1 MDDARIVVLITVP
14 SAELGQ
20 KIARELVEKRLAA
33 CVNIL
38 PPMRSIYTWEGRI
51 MEEDEVLL
59 LCKTRME
66 LFEDRLIPAV
76 RALHPYQ
83 VPEILA
89 LPVQAGLKEYIDWI
103 GDVCA

>member
-14 SAELGQ
+14 SVELGQ

>member
-51 MEEDEVLL
+51 MEEDEILL

>member
-1 MDDARIVVLITVP
+1 
-14 SAELGQ
+14 
-20 KIARELVEKRLAA
+20 
-33 CVNIL
+33 
-38 PPMRSIYTWEGRI
+38 
-51 MEEDEVLL
+51 
-59 LCKTRME
+59 ME